1 MIDDN
6 RAARCTPRLIRRL
19 AAALAIL
26 CAGTAVGK
34 GAGGEVERFEI
45 RRNGVTMRISAPR
58 DDIIRVRAAQ
68 GELGEDASWAVA
80 PGVRSAVR
88 PMRLMRD
95 GAAAVLRTQAMV
107 VRIDRMSLRLTILD
121 AQGRVVLDDAPHRAL
136 EFDAARARGRTGMR
150 LRKQMPADAHYFGLG
165 DKTGPLD
172 RRGEA
177 FTLWN
182 TDAYGFGESTD
193 PLYKSIPFVLG
204 VLESGRSFGL
214 FFDNTWR
221 SYFDFGKSER
231 DTLSFGAEGGAVDYY
246 VTAAADPKGVLRA
259 YAYLTGS
266 APLPAL
272 WTLGFQQSRYS
283 YGSDAEVRAIA
294 DRLRTDHI
302 PADAVYLDIDYQDRN
317 RPFTVSAA
325 AFPDL
330 PKLVADLNAIDLRVV
345 LITDLHI
352 AEAPDQG
359 YRPFD
364 SGSAQG
370 AFVRRPDG
378 RPYVGEVWPGPS
390 VFPDFSRARVRE
402 WWGGLYA
409 DFARAGVAGF
419 WNDMN
424 EPAIFKVREKTMPL
438 DVVHRIEE
446 PGFAARDASHA
457 EIHNVYGM
465 LNSRATY
472 EGLLRLNPQQR
483 PFVLTRASFAGGQRY
498 AATWTGDNTSTWNH
512 LRLSTAMIVN
522 LGLSGFAYA
531 GDDIGGYAGAG
542 PSADLLTRWIEI
554 GAFNPIFRDHAQKG
568 KVAQEPWVGDARQEA
583 IRRRYIEERY
593 RLMPYIYALA
603 EENSRTGL
611 PLMRPVFLEFPGR
624 LGAGD
629 ALGGSANQ
637 FMLGA
642 DLLIAPAPEAESPY
656 PYAIVLPGAGWYDY
670 WTGMPIAASIRDE
683 TPQIDRLPVFVRPGA
698 IIPRQPLIQSTRQTP
713 EGPLELSVYPGPDC
727 HGQIYLDD
735 GVSFAYQTGA
745 YLRQTIRCTV
755 EADAVTIDID
765 AREGSYV
772 AWWSRIELLIHG
784 VTAAPRR
791 VSRSGA
797 EVASRYDAAG
807 ETLRIE
813 LPDVAAAARVRIETQ
828 PAPVH

>member
-1 MIDDN
+1 MIDGI
-6 RAARCTPRLIRRL
+6 RAARRRRLIQWL
-19 AAALAIL
+19 TAAIAML
-26 CAGTAVGK
+26 CAGAAFAK
-34 GAGGEVERFEI
+34 EAQGEVERFEI
-45 RRNGVTMRISAPR
+45 HRNGVSMQISAPR

-68 GELGEDASWAVA
+68 GRLREDASWAVA
-80 PGVRSAVR
+80 SGVRSSLR
-88 PMRLMRD
+88 PMHLALE
-95 GAAAVLRTQAMV
+95 GATTVLSTETLV
-107 VRIDRMSLRLTILD
+107 VRIDRTSLRVTILD
-121 AQGRVVLDDAPHRAL
+121 ARGQVVLEDAADKAL
-136 EFDAARARGRTGMR
+136 AFDAAPAAGEVAMR

-172 RRGEA
+172 RRGEV

-204 VLESGRSFGL
+204 VRESGGSFGL

-221 SYFDFGKSER
+221 SYFDFGKTEPG
-231 DTLSFGAEGGAVDYY
+231 TLSFGAEGGGVDYY
-246 VTAAADPKGVLRA
+246 VMAAADPKGVVRA

-283 YGSDAEVRAIA
+283 YASEAEVRAIA
-294 DRLRTDHI
+294 DRLRADHI
-302 PADAVYLDIDYQDRN
+302 PADALYLDIDYQDRN
-317 RPFTVSAA
+317 RPFTVSAS

-330 PKLVADLNAIDLRVV
+330 PKLVADLAAMDLRVV

-352 AEAPDQG
+352 AEAPDQH

-370 AFVRRPDG
+370 VFVRRPDG
-378 RPYVGEVWPGPS
+378 LPYVGEVWPGPS
-390 VFPDFSRARVRE
+390 LFPDFSRARVRD

-409 DFARAGVAGF
+409 DFVRAGVAGF

-424 EPAIFKVREKTMPL
+424 EPAIFKVRGKTMPL

-446 PGFAARDASHA
+446 PGFAAREASHA

-472 EGLLRLNPQQR
+472 DGLLRLNPQQR

-498 AATWTGDNTSTWNH
+498 AATWTGDNTSSWNH
-512 LRLSTAMIVN
+512 LRLSTAMLVN

-568 KVAQEPWVGDARQEA
+568 KVAQEPWVGDARQAA

-593 RLMPYIYALA
+593 RLMPYLYALA
-603 EENSRTGL
+603 EENSSTGL
-611 PLMRPVFLEFPGR
+611 PLMRPVFLEFPDR
-624 LGAGD
+624 LAAGD
-629 ALGGSANQ
+629 DLGGSANQ
-637 FMLGA
+637 FMLGP
-642 DLLIAPAPEAESPY
+642 DLLIAPAPEEESPY

-670 WTGMPIAASIRDE
+670 WSGMPLAASRHEE
-683 TPQIDRLPVFVRPGA
+683 TPQIDRLPVFIRPGA
-698 IIPRQPLIQSTRQTP
+698 IIPRQPLVQSTRQTP
-713 EGPLELSVYPGPDC
+713 QGPLELAVYPGPGC
-727 HGQIYLDD
+727 RGRIYLDD
-735 GVSFAYQTGA
+735 GVSFGYRTGA
-745 YLRQTIRCTV
+745 YLRQTIRCAV
-755 EADAVTIDID
+755 QAEATTIDFE
-765 AREGSYV
+765 AREGAY
-772 AWWSRIELLIHG
+772 APWWNGIALRIHG
-784 VTAAPRR
+784 MSAAPRR
-791 VSRSGA
+791 VLLGDV
-797 EVASRYDAAG
+797 EVASRYDAPA
-807 ETLRIE
+807 ETLEID
-813 LPDVAAAARVRIETQ
+813 LADVTVAARLRIDE
-828 PAPVH
+828 APRSPH